1 MQHMAFADCKHE
13 LKPVQS
19 GFRLALVYN
28 LIHVSDG
35 PMPMLKDCSEVI
47 AKITRLIQ
55 AWSVKAPGQHR
66 AVWML
71 EHK

>member
-1 MQHMAFADCKHE
+1 MQHMVSADCKHE

-28 LIHVSDG
+28 LIHISDG
-35 PMPMLKDCSEVI
+35 PMPVLKDCSGVM
-47 AKITRLIQ
+47 AKIAGLVQ
-55 AWSVKAPGQHR
+55 DWSVDAHAPRR
-66 AVWML
+66 AIWML